1 MREEVYDFLREY
13 GFTKEELSYFEEVN
27 ERMFFTNLMEV
38 NKNIDF
44 LLNKGLVKEEVINV
58 FRNNPFMITV
68 KNNRL
73 DSLDKIY
80 IEELKFSNDDL
91 RNLIINNPKCYTAS
105 SVEFDKI
112 INYLME
118 YKFSVD
124 VIRNFIIE
132 NPVVAN
138 LSFIEFERYVKIDTN
153 NGN

>member
-44 LLNKGLVKEEVINV
+44 LLNKGLVEEEVINV

-68 KNNRL
+68 KDNRL

-80 IEELKFSNDDL
+80 VEELKFSNDDL
-91 RNLIINNPKCYTAS
+91 RNLIINNPKCYTSS